1 MGPRGRGLTTGP
13 RLATGDGALGFW
25 KALAKCYP
33 DTAHQ
38 RCWVHKT
45 ANVLSGLPKS
55 VQPKVKE
62 ALHDIWMAETREDA
76 NKAFDRTITRFQA
89 KYPGA
94 MEKLVKDRDE
104 LLAFYDFPAE
114 HWGSIRTTNP
124 IESTFSTVRLRTKRA
139 RNCGSRETTLAMVYK
154 LLESTQKGWKRLKG
168 FALLTLVVN
177 NVKFQDGV
185 QIEEASDRNA
195 A

>member
-1 MGPRGRGLTTGP
+1 M
-13 RLATGDGALGFW
+13 
-25 KALAKCYP
+25 
-33 DTAHQ
+33 
-38 RCWVHKT
+38 
-45 ANVLSGLPKS
+45 LPKS

-62 ALHDIWMAETREDA
+62 ALHEIWMAETRDEA
-76 NKAFDRTITRFQA
+76 YRAFDRTLVRFEA

-94 MEKLVKDRDE
+94 MERLRKDRDE

-114 HWGSIRTTNP
+114 HWVSIRTTNP

-154 LLESTQKGWKRLKG
+154 LLESAQKNWKRLKG
-168 FALLTLVVN
+168 FGLLTLVVN
-177 NVKFQDGV
+177 NVKFKDGV
-185 QIEEASDRNA
+185 QVEEESDRNA